1 MEEAVDEGEQR
12 NEGDATAERG
22 QINRRGQENEV
33 HEEQPVG
40 NGEAGETKCAPPQN
54 GMRVGG
60 VPPHEKDRA
69 EQTGQTTKEVDERC
83 HAIGV

>member
-12 NEGDATAERG
+12 NEGDAAAESG
-22 QINRRGQENEV
+22 QIHGLRQENEV
-33 HEEQPVG
+33 NEEQPVG
-40 NGEAGETKCAPPQN
+40 NGETGETKCAPPQN

-83 HAIGV
+83 HAIVV